1 MSFSPKDF
9 YNFNV
14 FCQIVDYGGITNA
27 EYITNLT
34 QPSLSAILTKIEKQL
49 DMRLCDRGRGGFQL
63 TQQGEAVY
71 KETKKIL
78 AAYNTFTETLTE
90 LKGELIGQINMGC
103 IDNLLSFQ
111 PSPITKALSYSK
123 QYAPNIHYN
132 FYQADIYQ
140 LERRL
145 MDGSDQLLISVIPED
160 MKSPI
165 RSIPLFK
172 ERSQLYAAMTNE
184 NTTLPVLKVINGGYS
199 NAEISELVSDQF
211 ECKQIS
217 DQLSLD
223 ASLMHIMAGHYA
235 VFLPTHYAEQY
246 VDSGLIQ
253 AISPDK
259 YYYTSQVSVSFNPK
273 RQLNLASQFML
284 KSLMRYAEPDY

>member
-14 FCQIVDYGGITNA
+14 FCQIVDSGGITNA
-27 EYITNLT
+27 EYITELT
-34 QPSLSAILTKIEKQL
+34 QPSLSAILTKLEKKL
-49 DMRLCDRGRGGFQL
+49 DMKLCERGRGGFRL
-63 TQQGEAVY
+63 TPQGEAVY
-71 KETKKIL
+71 KEAKTAL

-90 LKGELIGQINMGC
+90 LKGELIGQVNIGS

-111 PSPITKALSYSK
+111 PSPIVKALLYSK
-123 QYAPNIHYN
+123 RYAPNIRYN
-132 FYQADIYQ
+132 FHLSDIYQ

-145 MDGSDQLLISVIPED
+145 MDGTDQLLISVIPED

-172 ERSQLYAAMTNE
+172 ERSQLYAAVAEE
-184 NTTLPVLKVINGGYS
+184 NTKLPALRVINGGYT
-199 NAEISELVSDQF
+199 NEIVSELVGEQF
-211 ECKQIS
+211 ECKKIT

-223 ASLMHIMAGHYA
+223 SVLMHILAGHYA
-235 VFLPTHYAEQY
+235 VFLPTHYAEKY
-246 VDSGLIQ
+246 VNEGLIQ
-253 AISPDK
+253 AINPDK